1 MDLFEYQGKQLFAA
15 AGIPVVRS
23 AVIEAGVAADPLAV
37 ARTLGL
43 PLAVKAQVLTGGRGK
58 AGGVRV
64 ARTADE
70 LSRDVAE
77 IMAMTIRGKR
87 VVGVLLEEAVEVE
100 RELYLALA
108 VDRAARRP
116 LLLFS
121 TRGGVDIESVARDEP
136 QALLRRHVDP
146 LSGLSDTDTAEIA
159 AWAGFA
165 GPLAEQFATLLQTLW
180 RLFNEHD
187 ATLVE
192 INPLCVTAAG
202 DLVALDAKVTLD
214 GNAAFRHPEW
224 AAYRGDADDRERAAA
239 AAGINYVSLDGD
251 VGVLGNGAG
260 MVMSTL
266 DLIAEAGGHA
276 ANFLDVGGGAREAR
290 IAAALDL
297 ILADTR
303 VRALCVTI
311 FGGITRCDEV
321 AHALVN
327 VLAAKGAAVAGL
339 PVVVRLDGNGA
350 AEGRRIVAESG
361 LAGVQAAESAWQ
373 AVQAAVAAAASAA
386 ERPPGGPTGRGP
398 SDPPDG
404 PPKAAASSP
413 GAEV

>member
-1 MDLFEYQGKQLFAA
+1 MDLFEYQGKQLFGAG
-15 AGIPVVRS
+15 GIPVARS
-23 AVIEAGVAADPLAV
+23 RMLQAHGPDPLEV
-37 ARTLGL
+37 AGSLGL
-43 PLAVKAQVLTGGRGK
+43 PLVVKAQALTGGRGK

-64 ARTADE
+64 ARTPDE
-70 LSRDVAE
+70 LTRDVAE
-77 IMAMTIRGKR
+77 IMTMTIRGKR
-87 VVGVLLEEAVEVE
+87 VVGVLLEQAVDVE

-121 TRGGVDIESVARDEP
+121 VRGGVDIESVARDEP
-136 QALLRRHVDP
+136 QALVRQHIDPRTGLGDGQIAELVDRA
-146 LSGLSDTDTAEIA
+146 GLSS
-159 AWAGFA
+159 
-165 GPLAEQFATLLQTLW
+165 GPADQFAQLVRDLW
-180 RLFNEHD
+180 RLFCAHD

-192 INPLCVTAAG
+192 INPLCVTRAG
-202 DLVALDAKVTLD
+202 GLVALDAKVTLD
-214 GNAAFRHPEW
+214 SNAAFRHPEW
-224 AAYRGDADDRERAAA
+224 ADYETDADERERRAA

-251 VGVLGNGAG
+251 IGVLGNGAG

-266 DLIAEAGGHA
+266 DLIAEAGGAA

-297 ILADTR
+297 ILADQR

-327 VLAAKGAAVAGL
+327 VLAARGTAGVGL

-350 AEGRRIVAESG
+350 AEGRRIVAQAA
-361 LAGVQAAESAWQ
+361 LPGVQTAATVWQ
-373 AVQAAVAAAASAA
+373 AVQAAVAAAAGARGGAGASA
-386 ERPPGGPTGRGP
+386 EP
-398 SDPPDG
+398 
-404 PPKAAASSP
+404 AAAGP
-413 GAEV
+413 GAAGV